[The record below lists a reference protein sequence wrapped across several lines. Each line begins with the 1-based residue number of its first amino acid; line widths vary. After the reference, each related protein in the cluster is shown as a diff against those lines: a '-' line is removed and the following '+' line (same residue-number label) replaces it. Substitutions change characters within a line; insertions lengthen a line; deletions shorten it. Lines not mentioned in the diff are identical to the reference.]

1 MDKIIG
7 NDIDINTINN
17 LNLANLNFLN
27 SYKDLL
33 NVVELMHQNLTSAQL
48 FDNDENLQDKVTVS
62 DEIISEMSLVA
73 QQFIKITFLLDK
85 LENLHKQE

>member
-1 MDKIIG
+1 MDKIVG
-7 NDIDINTINN
+7 NDLDMNTLNN
-17 LNLANLNFLN
+17 LNVANLNFLN

-33 NVVELMHQNLTSAQL
+33 NVVEFMHQNLTSAQL
-48 FDNDENLQDKVTVS
+48 FDNGENLHDKITVS
-62 DEIISEMSLVA
+62 DEIISEMSMVA